1 MIWGLV
7 VIGRGPWGQN
17 HGESLDQISGVSDRS
32 EKYRYVTLLNHNI
45 GVIVAVIYDRIQ
57 VI

>member
-1 MIWGLV
+1 MESK
-7 VIGRGPWGQN
+7 Q
-17 HGESLDQISGVSDRS
+17 SLDQISGVSDRS
-32 EKYRYVTLLNHNI
+32 EKYRDVTLLNHNI